1 MTAWP
6 QEIGAQLAGALP
18 LLLFNVSQFA
28 LNLASMAAV
37 GQLGDLELAGA
48 SLAIS
53 FSNVSGLS
61 LVIGVSFALETLVS
75 QSVSLPLTTT
85 NKKENNH

>member
-61 LVIGVSFALETLVS
+61 LVIGKSTS
-75 QSVSLPLTTT
+75 NHQNTPKQTITNNLT
-85 NKKENNH
+85 H